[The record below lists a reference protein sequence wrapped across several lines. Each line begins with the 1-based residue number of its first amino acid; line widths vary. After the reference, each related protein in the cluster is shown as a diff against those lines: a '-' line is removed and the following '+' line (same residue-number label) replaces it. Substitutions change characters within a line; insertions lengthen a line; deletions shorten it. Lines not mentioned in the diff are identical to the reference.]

1 MITQGVVPGRALGVD
16 PEPLIT
22 DPSVVLGHGTIDS
35 ANGQHVVVEA
45 ARMLVSGGCIGV
57 STTAILSRR
66 FQAAVHA
73 EGRPLMYGT

>member
-1 MITQGVVPGRALGVD
+1 VD
-16 PEPLIT
+16 LEPLIT
-22 DPSVVLGHGTIDS
+22 DPSVVMGHGT
-35 ANGQHVVVEA
+35 NGQHVVVEA

-66 FQAAVHA
+66 FQAAVHV

>member
-1 MITQGVVPGRALGVD
+1 M
-16 PEPLIT
+16 
-22 DPSVVLGHGTIDS
+22 GHGTIDP
-35 ANGQHVVVEA
+35 ATGQHVVVEA

-66 FQAAVHA
+66 FQAVVHV